1 MITKRTIKRKIS
13 CLGIAS
19 ALTLVIA
26 APVMSDDTEL
36 LLSTNQTAAKP
47 NILFLVDTSGSM
59 NSLEHTLAFYEST
72 LTYVGTCDNSKFYWT
87 DSGVAPNCTADRAI
101 EKTTFVCASAGLQVV
116 SIGSYTGILAQYRSD
131 SVSGNKWQTLALSLP
146 SAVVECDEDSGIHG
160 DGTPGDVFARA
171 GTDTTAFTGN
181 PDNELAWGSF
191 PANQK
196 YTMYDGNYL
205 NWLQERPEEDIKRID
220 IIKKVV
226 KKVFTAYRDVNVGL
240 MPFNATDGGP
250 VLHAV
255 SDLNTNRALF
265 ESRLDSLDGV
275 SNSPISEA
283 FYEGALYWNGLPAH
297 YGELVDEFPT
307 DPNALLS
314 TEPEVYKQ
322 PVTVGGTC
330 PRNVNI
336 ILSDGAPGNDADT
349 ELLAPTLP
357 GFEAALGRT
366 SCTYSAQG
374 DCLDDIAEYLFK
386 HDISPSEPGHQ
397 FVRTFGIGFFSSKDD
412 ASLLESAANAGGG
425 KFFSTAD
432 SEGLVVALLS
442 ILDEITTQ
450 SLTFTSPS
458 VAVNAFNRTQ
468 NLNDLY
474 MSVFQSD
481 TKTHWPGNLKKYRIV
496 DSIIT
501 DANGAPAVDPT
512 TGFFRSTAMSFWT
525 ADTPDGAD
533 VVLGGAA
540 NALPDPLIRNVY
552 TNNGSDSNLTAGS
565 NALSVSN
572 EAAYVAAD
580 FGLTGSVDE
589 PTLADM
595 ISWVNGADV
604 KDEDG
609 DPATVMRYVMGDPLH
624 AQPAAVDY
632 GGSTSDVVVF
642 TATNDGYLHA
652 INGATGVELWSFVP
666 REMLGNFARLYADRT
681 AQFKLYGID
690 GNIIPVVSDQNGNG
704 IIDGS
709 DFVYIVFGL
718 RRGGNS
724 YYALDVTDKNTPK
737 LLWNVSYPGFGQSWS
752 APVVTRVDTTEV
764 GLNAEKAVV
773 IIGAGYDPAHDTPS
787 APSVDDGTG
796 AGLFMLDLR
805 TGAEIWRAGRDSS
818 ADLQSAS
825 MTRAF
830 PTQIRVID
838 INGDGFADR
847 MYAAD
852 VGGQIWRFD
861 IFSGQP
867 ATSLVTGG
875 VIARLGF
882 EGASSGTE
890 APRRIYN
897 SPDVSIFTDTLQNRR
912 YLAISI
918 GTGYRAHPL
927 NSDAVDRFYSLRDP
941 DVFNQLSQAQYDGY
955 SIATDADMVEVS
967 GATQTVLDSA
977 DRGWRFTLPPTQQ
990 VLVDSTTFNNTI
1002 FFVAFSP
1009 KTGAVSDCDVAFGEN
1024 FLYEVSVANGD
1035 PIVNNLDALDPANA
1049 DNARQRTL
1057 AQGGIAPSPTILFP
1071 GPDASC
1077 TVGDC
1082 SQPPIGCVGLECFD
1096 PGFQNFPVRT
1106 LWTQDGIE

>member
-1 MITKRTIKRKIS
+1 MTTKRKIA
-13 CLGIAS
+13 CLGFVS
-19 ALTLVIA
+19 VLTLVIA
-26 APVMSDDTEL
+26 APVLSDDTEL

-59 NSLEHTLAFYEST
+59 NSLEHTLAFYDSA
-72 LTYVGTCDNSKFYWT
+72 LTYIGTCDNSKYYWT
-87 DSGVAPNCTADRAI
+87 DSGIAPICSVDRAI
-101 EKTTFVCASAGLQVV
+101 DKVNFVCVSAGLQVI
-116 SIGSYTGILAQYRSD
+116 SIGSYTGVLAQYRSD
-131 SVSGNKWQTLALSLP
+131 SGSGNKWQTIALSQP
-146 SAVVECDEDSGIHG
+146 SAIVECDEDSGIHG
-160 DGTPGDVFARA
+160 DGTAGGLYAKA
-171 GTDTTAFTGN
+171 GTDTDKFTNN

-196 YTMYDGNYL
+196 YSMYDGNYL

-226 KKVFTAYRDVNVGL
+226 KKVFTAYDNVNIGL

-255 SDLNTNRALF
+255 SDINTNRALF

-275 SNSPISEA
+275 SNSPLSEA

-297 YGELVDEFPT
+297 YGELVNEFPT

-314 TEPEVYKQ
+314 TAPEVYKQ

-366 SCTYSAQG
+366 SCTYVAQG

-386 HDISPSEPGHQ
+386 HDINTTEPGQQ

-412 ASLLESAANAGGG
+412 ATLLEDTANAGGG
-425 KFFSTAD
+425 RYFSTTD

-481 TKTHWPGNLKKYRIV
+481 TKTHWPGNLKKFRIV
-496 DSIIT
+496 DSTIT
-501 DANGAPAVDPT
+501 DANGAPAVDPA
-512 TGFFRSTAMSFWT
+512 TGFFRNSAMSFWT
-525 ADTPDGAD
+525 VGSPDGAD
-533 VVLGGAA
+533 VTAGGAA
-540 NALPDPLIRNVY
+540 NVLPDPMTRNVY

-580 FGLTGSVDE
+580 FGLTGAADE
-589 PTLADM
+589 PTVADM

-604 KDEDG
+604 KDEDS
-609 DPATVMRYVMGDPLH
+609 DPATVIRYVMGDPLH

-632 GGSTSDVVVF
+632 GGATPDVVVF
-642 TATNDGYLHA
+642 AATNDGYLHA
-652 INGATGVELWSFVP
+652 INGNTGVELWSFVP
-666 REMLGNFARLYADRT
+666 REMLDNFAKLFADRT
-681 AQFKLYGID
+681 AQYKQYGID
-690 GNIIPVVSDQNGNG
+690 GDIVPVVSDQNGNG

-724 YYALDVTDKNTPK
+724 YYALDVTDRNVPK

-752 APVVTRVDTTEV
+752 APVVTRVNTTEA
-764 GLNAEKAVV
+764 GLNSEKAVV
-773 IIGAGYDPAHDTPS
+773 IIGAGYDTAHDTPS
-787 APSVDDGTG
+787 EPVIDDGEG
-796 AGLFMLDLR
+796 AGIFMLDLK
-805 TGAEIWRAGRDSS
+805 TGNKIWSASSDVS
-818 ADLQSAS
+818 ADLQLAT

-830 PTQIRVID
+830 PTKIKVID

-852 VGGQIWRFD
+852 VGGQVWRFD
-861 IFSGQP
+861 IFSGEP
-867 ATSLVTGG
+867 ASSLVTGG
-875 VIARLGF
+875 VIARFGF
-882 EGASSGTE
+882 EGAASSGE
-890 APRRIYN
+890 GPRRIYN
-897 SPDVSIFTDTLQNRR
+897 SPDVSIFTDVLQNRR
-912 YLAISI
+912 YIAVSI

-941 DVFNQLSQAQYDGY
+941 DIFNQLSQAQYDSY
-955 SIATDADMVEVS
+955 SIATDANMVEIS
-967 GATQTVLDSA
+967 GLTQTVLDSA
-977 DRGWRFTLPPTQQ
+977 DRGWRFTLPPTQMI
-990 VLVDSTTFNNTI
+990 LADSTTFNNTV

-1009 KTGAVSDCDVAFGEN
+1009 VSGAASDCDVAFGQN
-1024 FLYEVSVANGD
+1024 TLYEVSIANGD

-1057 AQGGIAPSPTILFP
+1057 AQGGIAPAPAILFP
-1071 GPDASC
+1071 GPEDDC
-1077 TVGDC
+1077 TGAAC
-1082 SQPPIGCVGLECFD
+1082 SPPPIGCVGLECFD
-1096 PGFQNFPVRT
+1096 PGFLNYPVRT